1 MATAVLSTLDLLV
14 LLAALR
20 LDEQA
25 YGVAI
30 ADEVG
35 AARGR
40 PVSMAAVYGALE
52 RLESR
57 GLVTSE
63 LGEPT
68 PERGGRAK
76 RFIRVTRDG
85 VSAVKDTRRALTR
98 LWDDVPALKGR
109 TT

>member
-1 MATAVLSTLDLLV
+1 MAPAVLSTLDLLV

-20 LDEQA
+20 LDEDA

-30 ADEVG
+30 ADEV
-35 AARGR
+35 AIARGR
-40 PVSMAAVYGALE
+40 PVSMAAVYGSLE

-85 VSAVKDTRRALTR
+85 VKAVKDTRRALSR
-98 LWDDVPALKGR
+98 LWDDVPALKDR

>member
-1 MATAVLSTLDLLV
+1 MAPAVLSTLDLLV

-20 LDEQA
+20 LADDA

-30 ADEVG
+30 ADEVA

-57 GLVTSE
+57 GLVTFE

-76 RFIRVTRDG
+76 RYVRVTRDG
-85 VSAVKDTRRALTR
+85 VKAVKETRRALNE
-98 LWDDVPALKGR
+98 LWNDVPALKDR